1 MCRFQSEHAAL
12 ICPVASDQVC
22 AHLHE
27 IFGDLIQCSKSS
39 DQGTLIEVPS
49 SIDPTR
55 FQAVTREAIAEAQAL
70 SPNPGEA

>member
-1 MCRFQSEHAAL
+1 MCRFQSEHAVL

-22 AHLHE
+22 THLHE
-27 IFGDLIQCSKSS
+27 VFGEQVQCSKSS

-55 FQAVTREAIAEAQAL
+55 FQVVTREAIAAAQVL
-70 SPNPGEA
+70 SPDPGAR